1 MSSEI
6 NGSKTQIIVA
16 VIALIGVIGGAVIT
30 NWDKFSNQNQGSPP
44 KPTPVILAPSP
55 DPAPS
60 SSDLPTPSPE
70 VNISGVWRDNTLG
83 TTSQVAQEGSTFKF
97 TVWGTACIGGNF
109 QSSGDG
115 TIRGNSVESHYQSNF
130 SQGTC
135 SGTVSSDGRRMTSIC
150 KDTVCGQFQ
159 SSAVRQ

>member
-1 MSSEI
+1 MSSEM

-30 NWDKFSNQNQGSPP
+30 NWDKFSNQNQGAPL
-44 KPTPVILAPSP
+44 KPTPGVVAPSP

-60 SSDLPTPSPE
+60 SSELPTPAPE

-83 TTSQVAQEGSTFKF
+83 TTSQVTQQGSTFKF
-97 TVWGTACIGGNF
+97 TAWGTACIGGNF
-109 QSSGDG
+109 QSSGEG

-135 SGTVSSDGRRMTSIC
+135 SGTVSSDGGRMTSIC